1 MLRRLA
7 TEESVGNWYS
17 KRQETNIQNPH
28 TRHRPTLS
36 VRIIWIVKGKRK
48 ETTMTKEDMRN
59 ILDELDNLTLGLNT
73 AENAL
78 DATFHFFNK
87 NISTKEKTMLLTLE
101 YDTQSAIFNLAYD
114 CLIKT
119 RESLNDAIGM
129 YQRELEQEKDE
140 NR

>member
-1 MLRRLA
+1 
-7 TEESVGNWYS
+7 
-17 KRQETNIQNPH
+17 
-28 TRHRPTLS
+28 
-36 VRIIWIVKGKRK
+36 
-48 ETTMTKEDMRN
+48 MTKEDMRN

-78 DATFHFFNK
+78 GATFHFFSK

-101 YDTQSAIFNLAYD
+101 YDTQGAIFNLAYD

-119 RESLNDAIGM
+119 KENLVNAIEM
-129 YQRELEQEKDE
+129 YIRELEQEKDE

>member
-1 MLRRLA
+1 
-7 TEESVGNWYS
+7 
-17 KRQETNIQNPH
+17 
-28 TRHRPTLS
+28 
-36 VRIIWIVKGKRK
+36 
-48 ETTMTKEDMRN
+48 MTKEEIRN

-78 DATFHFFNK
+78 GATFHFFSK

-101 YDTQSAIFNLAYD
+101 YDTQGAIFNLAYD

-119 RESLNDAIGM
+119 KENLVNAIEM
-129 YQRELEQEKDE
+129 YIRELEEGEDE